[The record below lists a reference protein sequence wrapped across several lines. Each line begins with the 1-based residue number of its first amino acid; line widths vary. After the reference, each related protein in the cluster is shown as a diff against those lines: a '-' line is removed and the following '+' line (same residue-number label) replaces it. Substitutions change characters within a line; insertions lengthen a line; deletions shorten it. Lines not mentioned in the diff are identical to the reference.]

1 MLLPLVP
8 PALLSA
14 RNAAGSTPL
23 HWAALNAHLPV
34 AQALV
39 RWPAGPGADLVDA
52 KNAAGRSPLGEAENA
67 GWEDGARWFVE
78 VMRLDESAAAQ
89 GEPAEEEDAELQAAV
104 ARGNIEVEIE
114 DAEGRVAKMTLGQQD
129 PAKPA
134 AAGDR
139 AEKT

>member
-1 MLLPLVP
+1 MLLPLLP
-8 PALLSA
+8 PAALSA

-39 RWPAGPGADLVDA
+39 GWPAGPGVDLIDA

-78 VMRLDESAAAQ
+78 VMKLDEGAAK
-89 GEPAEEEDAELQAAV
+89 GEPAEDDEELQAAA
-104 ARGNIEVEIE
+104 ARGDIEGEIE
-114 DAEGRVAKMTLGQQD
+114 DAEGRVAKKTLGQQKS
-129 PAKPA
+129 AKTA